1 MKLEENRYQH
11 FSTAVCAEVCTL
23 GVLYFAGCTVQ
34 ARNIIRQVLKSGVHA
49 IGDMQYTAKK
59 KKIIEQMDV
68 QKAGLKRKMA
78 YDK

>member
-1 MKLEENRYQH
+1 M
-11 FSTAVCAEVCTL
+11 
-23 GVLYFAGCTVQ
+23 GCTVQ